1 MPLPSW
7 LQNPDAGLLNKASW
21 RISALLAG
29 TLALVA
35 VYLNQGGILL
45 PGDPSPQPVSARANS
60 AVPAGSPA
68 GRATNGEPVTDAQ
81 RRIEFCAQHVTA
93 ERSFVVFR
101 NGTCVII
108 NEPND
113 DPIGTALALLRK
125 TSAPDARFIT
135 RPIEADSYMV
145 TYNEPIF
152 HCLFA
157 DEVAQLAPVVDK
169 SLDSFLTESERL
181 AQPAGWEPPFDAKL
195 GLVART
201 FLNTDAR
208 DQQVAKVIRAMPVP
222 KVDYTSAQAS
232 TDPRE

>member
-7 LQNPDAGLLNKASW
+7 LANPDAGLLNKASW

-29 TLALVA
+29 TIALVA
-35 VYLNQGGILL
+35 VYLNQGKIL
-45 PGDPSPQPVSARANS
+45 PEDVAPQPAP
-60 AVPAGSPA
+60 AVVAHPAPPEGIAINGS
-68 GRATNGEPVTDAQ
+68 PVTDAR

-93 ERSFVVFR
+93 DRSFVVFQ

-108 NEPND
+108 NEPD
-113 DPIGTALALLRK
+113 EDPVGTALGILAK
-125 TSAPDARFIT
+125 CSAPDARFIT
-135 RPIEADSYMV
+135 RRIEADSYMI

-157 DEVAQLAPVVDK
+157 DEVAQLAPVVAETFP
-169 SLDSFLTESERL
+169 SFLTAAERQ

-208 DQQVAKVIRAMPVP
+208 DQEVAKVIRAMPLP
-222 KVDYTSAQAS
+222 KIDYTALNEP
-232 TDPRE
+232 TDR